1 MIPPWQAAPDY
12 KIKQSHFVS
21 KVWLNEDKAVPFIT
35 DPENFGW
42 KVKDNV
48 YETVLTDLA
57 PVLDMNAELSFCTG
71 QTKCV

>member
-1 MIPPWQAAPDY
+1 M
-12 KIKQSHFVS
+12 S
-21 KVWLNEDKAVPFIT
+21 KVWLNGDKAVPFIT

-57 PVLDMNAELSFCTG
+57 PLLDINAELRFLHWSN
-71 QTKCV
+71 

>member
-1 MIPPWQAAPDY
+1 M
-12 KIKQSHFVS
+12 S
-21 KVWLNEDKAVPFIT
+21 KVWLNGDKAVPFIT

-57 PVLDMNAELSFCTG
+57 PVLDINAELRFLHWSN
-71 QTKCV
+71 